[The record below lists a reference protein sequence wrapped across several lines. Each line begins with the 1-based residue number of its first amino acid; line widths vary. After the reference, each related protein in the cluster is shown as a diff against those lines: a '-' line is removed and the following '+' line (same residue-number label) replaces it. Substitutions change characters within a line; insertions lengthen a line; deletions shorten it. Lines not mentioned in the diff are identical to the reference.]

1 MIFIGRLKKEWDRS
15 LQGTGWLETQNRNM
29 ININRETKERIGI
42 DHYSGWLETQNRNI
56 IDVSMVEWL
65 ENEKKY
71 HRLDVIDLN
80 SSWLETQY
88 RNRYIIWKLKNKM
101 GQVFKIL
108 TRVRDRKDKKKN
120 MMDIYLEWRKL
131 EFV

>member
-1 MIFIGRLKKEWDRS
+1 
-15 LQGTGWLETQNRNM
+15 M

-101 GQVFKIL
+101 G
-108 TRVRDRKDKKKN
+108 
-120 MMDIYLEWRKL
+120 
-131 EFV
+131 